1 MSGLRPEKII
11 NLASAIIVLV
21 AGFYVIFF
29 MPINLSPATKG
40 IIGLLL
46 VIYFLFRLR
55 YFKRKY
61 GGNKEGSD
69 PDSIGNKGLD
79 KNVN

>member
-1 MSGLRPEKII
+1 MSGPRPEKII
-11 NLASAIIVLV
+11 NLASAILVLI

-46 VIYFLFRLR
+46 VIYFLFRLK
-55 YFKRKY
+55 YFKRRY
-61 GGNKEGSD
+61 GENKKRSN
-69 PDSIGNKGLD
+69 PDTIGNKGLD
-79 KNVN
+79 KNMN